1 MPAPRK
7 PANEKHV
14 NRWMSFRPDISAY
27 LDSLPIGQK
36 SQAVNDA
43 IEASP
48 EFRAWWEA
56 AKEVE

>member
-27 LDSLPIGQK
+27 LDSLPVGQK
-36 SQAVNDA
+36 SLAVNEA
-43 IEASP
+43 IAATQW
-48 EFRAWWEA
+48 FREW
-56 AKEVE
+56 KDKQEVE